1 MLKRKS
7 SIKAPSAATGK
18 TIASPPTSVETIL
31 KDDEAHI
38 TFSLRYVQKGF
49 CFEDCDDQEK
59 LDFAKTIFKRKD
71 LSWREIRSAPRHG
84 LGSEKIAKKSIRPP
98 IPENKIPL
106 GTTDF
111 IALRFS
117 SKKPMVGYRLGH
129 TFYILWFDPKFELY
143 DHG

>member
-1 MLKRKS
+1 MSKKRS
-7 SIKAPSAATGK
+7 SIKAPFAATGR
-18 TIASPPTSVETIL
+18 TILSPPTSVETIL
-31 KDDEAHI
+31 RDDEAHV

-59 LDFAKTIFKRKD
+59 LDFAKTIFKRKS

-84 LGSEKIAKKSIRPP
+84 LGSEKIAKSSICTS
-98 IPENKIPL
+98 IPEDQIPL

-129 TFYILWFDPKFELY
+129 TFYILWFDPKFKLY
-143 DHG
+143 NHG